1 MNHSCSHDPRL
12 LMMPAAPAARPSAAR
27 PFPWGVNTVKRER
40 LYALIPVNG
49 IHTREEALHMRL
61 HYSL

>member
-1 MNHSCSHDPRL
+1 
-12 LMMPAAPAARPSAAR
+12 MMPAAPAARPSAAR